1 MVSFP
6 GKRKI
11 TLSVTLAIIFQASI
25 SPTQSMAL
33 ESTSASEPIL
43 NTHYTP
49 ALLPEK
55 AAQRGICL
63 SGDASLNEL
72 GPNHYRMSCGMV
84 LIDTDV
90 PMQIDTHRGSIH
102 TKAHTAVLI
111 YKNHEAIRVFDI
123 CDKARNGVQVK
134 FGKNLV
140 NLNAGMEAALVDKS
154 LPNPTQVAICPTVG
168 YRQPKVLSVNDKEN
182 LVILEFSIVDKL
194 KHGKIFTQLR
204 ESPVAQD
211 HKLLG
216 QIEKTAA
223 ALNTMFHK
231 NIGVGG
237 VARGRG
243 WVTDNGQS
251 REAFASHEKQRKA
264 PESRVVQSKN
274 SAI

>member
-6 GKRKI
+6 RISKA
-11 TLSVTLAIIFQASI
+11 TLSVALAIIFQATI
-25 SPTQSMAL
+25 SPTQSIAL
-33 ESTSASEPIL
+33 ENTSADEPIL
-43 NTHYTP
+43 NRHYTP

-63 SGDASLNEL
+63 SGDAHLNEL

-90 PMQIDTHRGSIH
+90 PMQIDTHRGSIF

-111 YKNHEAIRVFDI
+111 YKNKEAIRVFDI
-123 CDKARNGVQVK
+123 CDRARNGVQVR
-134 FGKNLV
+134 FGKNIV

-211 HKLLG
+211 HKLLA

-231 NIGVGG
+231 NIGIGG

-243 WVTDNGQS
+243 WVTDNGEG
-251 REAFASHEKQRKA
+251 RAAFASHDKQKS
-264 PESRVVQSKN
+264 PESRVAQSKDN
-274 SAI
+274 AI

>member
-1 MVSFP
+1 MICFLRNSIIGLSVALT
-6 GKRKI
+6 
-11 TLSVTLAIIFQASI
+11 TLSLAIMSI
-25 SPTQSMAL
+25 SKAQAL
-33 ESTSASEPIL
+33 EEKLVSEPIL
-43 NTHYTP
+43 NRHYTP

-63 SGDASLNEL
+63 SGDAHLNEI
-72 GPNHYRMSCGMV
+72 GPNHYRMSCGMI

-90 PMQIDTHRGSIH
+90 PMQIDTHRGSIF

-111 YKNHEAIRVFDI
+111 YKNKEAIRVFDI
-123 CDKARNGVQVK
+123 CDRARNGVQVK
-134 FGKNLV
+134 FGKSV
-140 NLNAGMEAALVDKS
+140 INLNAGMEAALVDKS

-182 LVILEFSIVDKL
+182 LVLLEFSIVDKL

-211 HKLLG
+211 HKLLS

-231 NIGVGG
+231 NIGIGG

-243 WVTDNGQS
+243 WVTDNGEG
-251 REAFASHEKQRKA
+251 REAFASHDQHRKL
-264 PESRVVQSKN
+264 PESKVAQGKG

>member
-1 MVSFP
+1 MVCFLRNSII
-6 GKRKI
+6 G
-11 TLSVTLAIIFQASI
+11 LSLALTTISI
-25 SPTQSMAL
+25 GPVQAL
-33 ESTSASEPIL
+33 EEKPVSEPVL
-43 NTHYTP
+43 NRHYTP

-63 SGDASLNEL
+63 SGDAHLNEL
-72 GPNHYRMSCGMV
+72 GPNHYRMSCGMI

-90 PMQIDTHRGSIH
+90 PMQIDTHRGSIF

-111 YKNHEAIRVFDI
+111 YKNKEAIRVFDI
-123 CDKARNGVQVK
+123 CDRARNGVQVR
-134 FGKNLV
+134 FGKNVV

-211 HKLLG
+211 HKLLA

-231 NIGVGG
+231 NIGIGG

-243 WVTDNGQS
+243 WVTDNGES
-251 REAFASHEKQRKA
+251 RAAFASHDKQRKS
-264 PESRVVQSKN
+264 PESTVAQSKDN
-274 SAI
+274 SI